1 MDQRAFLGTVQLK
14 MKTKMSDDIPLPGTI
29 HRTIRR
35 HHRRKRPP
43 SFLDTTAM
51 VRSLQR
57 REGRRDCFRRP
68 DLDCTDPQ
76 CQWRDYCLDHE

>member
-1 MDQRAFLGTVQLK
+1 M
-14 MKTKMSDDIPLPGTI
+14 MSDDFSLSGTRR
-29 HRTIRR
+29 RTP
-35 HHRRKRPP
+35 HRRRRRRPQ

-68 DLDCTDPQ
+68 ELECTDPQ
-76 CQWRDYCLDHE
+76 CQWRDYCLNRD

>member
-1 MDQRAFLGTVQLK
+1 M
-14 MKTKMSDDIPLPGTI
+14 MSEDFSLAGPRR
-29 HRTIRR
+29 RTPRR
-35 HHRRKRPP
+35 RRRKRPQ

-68 DLDCTDPQ
+68 ELECCDPQ
-76 CQWRDYCLDHE
+76 CQWWDYCRNRE

>member
-1 MDQRAFLGTVQLK
+1 M
-14 MKTKMSDDIPLPGTI
+14 MSDDVPLPG
-29 HRTIRR
+29 IRR
-35 HHRRKRPP
+35 RTHRRGRRKKPQ

-68 DLDCTDPQ
+68 EQECSDPD
-76 CQWRDYCLDHE
+76 CQWRDYCLKGD